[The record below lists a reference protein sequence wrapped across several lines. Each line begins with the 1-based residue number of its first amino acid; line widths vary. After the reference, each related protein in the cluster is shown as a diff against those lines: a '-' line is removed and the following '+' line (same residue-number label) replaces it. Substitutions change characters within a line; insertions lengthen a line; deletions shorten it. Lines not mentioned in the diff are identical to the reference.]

1 MHQFPRRRR
10 APTGDVTLPLTGN
23 GEGSKGKFVASINVV
38 WLVAALLVSTLAV
51 PVSAE
56 KLILAHVA
64 INPSQSMLHV
74 AKDSGILAKYG
85 FTAEVVLIPGTPR
98 TIQALIAGDL
108 DYVAAGA
115 PASLRARAQ
124 GADVVILSALA
135 NFSSQRVFVKPDS
148 NLTNFKELKGKIIG
162 VTQFGSGGDTFL
174 RAALRKS
181 GIKDSEVTIIQ
192 MGGTPGVAQGLESGR
207 IEVGVL
213 GDSGLL
219 LVFRGR
225 AKPLKGAS
233 AREMGFRGVD
243 APITTTERRLKTD
256 RAAVVRFM
264 QAYLETLHFFQTNR
278 SGTARILHKYMGGVS
293 EEHISLWCDDL
304 RAHLKPVPYADEDAL
319 RAELEMMNAAN
330 LQIPPGYVNNSILDE
345 IKESGFIDRL
355 YKQ

>member
-1 MHQFPRRRR
+1 
-10 APTGDVTLPLTGN
+10 LLT
-23 GEGSKGKFVASINVV
+23 SAAASVF
-38 WLVAALLVSTLAV
+38 
-51 PVSAE
+51 AE
-56 KLILAHVA
+56 KLTLAHVA
-64 INPSQSMLHV
+64 INPSQSMLHM

-124 GADVVILSALA
+124 GADVVVLSALT
-135 NFSSQRVFVKPDS
+135 NFSSQRVFVKADS
-148 NLTNFKELKGKIIG
+148 KLSSVKGLKGKIIG

-174 RAALRKS
+174 RAALRKV
-181 GIKDSEVTIIQ
+181 GLKESEVTILQ

-213 GDSGLL
+213 GDSGML
-219 LVFRGR
+219 LVFRGL

-233 AREMGFRGVD
+233 ARELGFRGVD
-243 APITTTERRLKTD
+243 APITTTERKIKAD

-264 QAYLETLHFFQTNR
+264 QAYLETIHFFQTNKA
-278 SGTARILHKYMGGVS
+278 GVARILQKYMRGVS
-293 EEHISLWCDDL
+293 EEHITLWCDEL
-304 RAHLKPVPYADEDAL
+304 RSNMKQMPYADEEAL
-319 RAELEMMNAAN
+319 RAELEMMNAPN

-345 IKESGFIDRL
+345 IKKSGFIEKL

>member
-1 MHQFPRRRR
+1 
-10 APTGDVTLPLTGN
+10 LTEN
-23 GEGSKGKFVASINVV
+23 GEGSKGEFVAKTTVF
-38 WLVAALLVSTLAV
+38 WLLPLLWSLISAAS
-51 PVSAE
+51 VSAE

-64 INPSQSMLHV
+64 INPSQSMLHM

-135 NFSSQRVFVKPDS
+135 NFSSQRVFVKANSKLSSVKD
-148 NLTNFKELKGKIIG
+148 LKGKIIG

-174 RAALRKS
+174 RAALRKI
-181 GIKDSEVTIIQ
+181 GFRESEVTILQ

-213 GDSGLL
+213 GDSGML
-219 LVFRGR
+219 LVFRGMAR
-225 AKPLKGAS
+225 PLKGAS
-233 AREMGFRGVD
+233 ARELGFRGVD
-243 APITTTERRLKTD
+243 APLTTTERKIKAD
-256 RAAVVRFM
+256 RAAVLRFM
-264 QAYLETLHFFQTNR
+264 QAYVETIHFFQTNKA
-278 SGTARILHKYMGGVS
+278 GAARILQKYMRGVS
-293 EEHISLWCDDL
+293 EEHITLWCDEL
-304 RAHLKPVPYADEDAL
+304 RASLKQVPYADEEAL
-319 RAELEMMNAAN
+319 HAELEMMNAPN

-345 IKESGFIDRL
+345 IKKSGFIEKI

>member
-1 MHQFPRRRR
+1 MITLRTIFIIL
-10 APTGDVTLPLTGN
+10 VTIL
-23 GEGSKGKFVASINVV
+23 
-38 WLVAALLVSTLAV
+38 AA
-51 PVSAE
+51 PVSAQ
-56 KLILAHVA
+56 KLMLAHVA
-64 INPSQSMLHV
+64 VNPSQGMLHL
-74 AKDSGILAKYG
+74 AKDTGILAKYG
-85 FTAEVVLIPGTPR
+85 FTADVLLIPGTPR

-124 GADVVILSALA
+124 GADVTILSTLA
-135 NFSSQRVFVKPDS
+135 NSSAQRVFIRPDS
-148 NLTNFKELKGKIIG
+148 PLTNFKELKGKLIG
-162 VTQFGSGGDTFL
+162 VTQYGSGGDTFL
-174 RAALRKS
+174 RGALRKN
-181 GIKDSEVTIIQ
+181 GIKESEVTILQ

-233 AREMGFRGVD
+233 AREMGFRGTD
-243 APITTTERRLKTD
+243 APLTTTDRKIKTD

-264 QAYLETLHFFQTNR
+264 QAYIETVHFFQTNR
-278 SGTARILHKYMGGVS
+278 AGTARLLAKYMRGVS

-304 RAHLKPVPYADEDAL
+304 RALIRQVPYADEDAL
-319 RAELEMMNAAN
+319 RTELEMMNIPGG
-330 LQIPPGYVNNSILDE
+330 QIPPGYVNNSILDE
-345 IKESGFIDRL
+345 LKKSGFIDKL